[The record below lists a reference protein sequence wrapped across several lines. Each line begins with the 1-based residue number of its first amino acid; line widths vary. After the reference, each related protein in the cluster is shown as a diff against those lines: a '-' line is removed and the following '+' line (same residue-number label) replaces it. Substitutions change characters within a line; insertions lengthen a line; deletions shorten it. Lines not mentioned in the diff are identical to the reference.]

1 MRTTNYLRGAA
12 AILVST
18 GVLTGC
24 PSQQG
29 PHPPPGVDN
38 AVAPP
43 PPVSPDAFVAQIN
56 KDIIELNRE
65 GNAAG
70 WTQATDITVDTQYLN
85 ARTTDRYLEYVSRK
99 AGEAIAN
106 TAWSVVTPPR

>member
-1 MRTTNYLRGAA
+1 MRTTNYIRGAA

-29 PHPPPGVDN
+29 PHPPPGADGF
-38 AVAPP
+38 AATGGGKPATP
-43 PPVSPDAFVAQIN
+43 EAFVGQVNEDLVA
-56 KDIIELNRE
+56 LNRV

-70 WTQATDITVDTQYLN
+70 WT
-85 ARTTDRYLEYVSRK
+85 
-99 AGEAIAN
+99 
-106 TAWSVVTPPR
+106 